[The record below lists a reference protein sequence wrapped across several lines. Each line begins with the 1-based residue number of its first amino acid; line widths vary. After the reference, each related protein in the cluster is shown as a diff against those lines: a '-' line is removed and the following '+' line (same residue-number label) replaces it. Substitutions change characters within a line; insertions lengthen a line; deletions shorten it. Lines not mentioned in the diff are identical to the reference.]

1 MHTLVI
7 VNPGHF
13 HAGLILRRRH
23 ADLSRDVYIF
33 SEAGSDLDNY
43 MKLVNA
49 FNERADEPTDWIYHV
64 YTGEDFL
71 EKAVAAAEAKIVD
84 IAVFAGRNDQK
95 VYYLD
100 AMHKAGCAILTD
112 KPVTINSDGAAVLE
126 NAVKRGGK
134 PIMDIMTGRQEP
146 PA

>member
-23 ADLSRDVYIF
+23 ENISRDVYIF

-43 MKLVNA
+43 MKLVNS
-49 FNERADEPTDWIYHV
+49 FNERAEDPTDWVYHV
-64 YTGEDFL
+64 YTGSDFL
-71 EKAVAAAEAKIVD
+71 EKAVEAAKAKIVD

-95 VYYLD
+95 VYYLE
-100 AMHKAGCAILTD
+100 AMHQAGCAILTD
-112 KPVTINSDGAAVLE
+112 KPVAITSEGAAVSC
-126 NAVKRGGK
+126 A
-134 PIMDIMTGRQEP
+134 DIFYNVISRPTGQWSEP
-146 PA
+146 NTSE